1 MEKLK
6 NLGCINGRPERAA
19 VFMLRAVC
27 AAAGAR
33 QNAFLTPI

>member
-19 VFMLRAVC
+19 VFVPY
-27 AAAGAR
+27 
-33 QNAFLTPI
+33 AFEQRDIRKPF